1 MKVLIV
7 DDEKPVRDCVQLLVN
22 WEDYH
27 IDRVFEAED
36 GYEAIRIIKEEQPE
50 LILTDIMMPVTDGLH
65 LMEWIYQNKIHSKVI
80 TISGYPDYEYV
91 RQIFVQ
97 GGVDYI
103 LKRESKLMP
112 VP

>member
-80 TISGYPDYEYV
+80 TIS
-91 RQIFVQ
+91 
-97 GGVDYI
+97 
-103 LKRESKLMP
+103 
-112 VP
+112 